1 MDYKTHGVCS
11 SMIHVELDG
20 DKIKD
25 VDFVGG
31 CNGNLQGISSLV
43 KGMKVEDAIERLSGI
58 KCGSKATSCPSLVTW
73 NPIFGTA
80 KQSLSKLIQLQS
92 KSHGKGHA
100 AFNSL
105 RVLKLNLLKLTSL
118 DCYNIFS
125 LNCLQF
131 FRPSKALRTNVR
143 AMKYVDCCGRA
154 SNCFNIQLLLNF

>member
-58 KCGSKATSCPSLVTW
+58 KCGSKATSCPDHS
-73 NPIFGTA
+73 A

-105 RVLKLNLLKLTSL
+105 RVLKLNLPKLTSL

-125 LNCLQF
+125 FKFSLNCLQF
-131 FRPSKALRTNVR
+131 LRSSKALRTNVR

>member
-11 SMIHVELDG
+11 SMIHIELDG

-58 KCGSKATSCPSLVTW
+58 KCGSKATSCPD
-73 NPIFGTA
+73 
-80 KQSLSKLIQLQS
+80 QL
-92 KSHGKGHA
+92 A
-100 AFNSL
+100 
-105 RVLKLNLLKLTSL
+105 
-118 DCYNIFS
+118 
-125 LNCLQF
+125 
-131 FRPSKALRTNVR
+131 KALRTNVR

>member
-58 KCGSKATSCPSLVTW
+58 KCGSKATSCPISL
-73 NPIFGTA
+73 PKRSA

-105 RVLKLNLLKLTSL
+105 RVLKLNLPKLTSL

-125 LNCLQF
+125 FKFSLNCLQF
-131 FRPSKALRTNVR
+131 LRPSKALRTNVR

-154 SNCFNIQLLLNF
+154 SNCFNIQLL

>member
-58 KCGSKATSCPSLVTW
+58 KCVSKATSCPD
-73 NPIFGTA
+73 
-80 KQSLSKLIQLQS
+80 QL
-92 KSHGKGHA
+92 A
-100 AFNSL
+100 
-105 RVLKLNLLKLTSL
+105 
-118 DCYNIFS
+118 
-125 LNCLQF
+125 
-131 FRPSKALRTNVR
+131 KALRE
-143 AMKYVDCCGRA
+143 AIA
-154 SNCFNIQLLLNF
+154 Q

>member
-58 KCGSKATSCPSLVTW
+58 KCGFKATSCPD
-73 NPIFGTA
+73 
-80 KQSLSKLIQLQS
+80 QL
-92 KSHGKGHA
+92 A
-100 AFNSL
+100 
-105 RVLKLNLLKLTSL
+105 
-118 DCYNIFS
+118 
-125 LNCLQF
+125 
-131 FRPSKALRTNVR
+131 KALRE
-143 AMKYVDCCGRA
+143 AIA
-154 SNCFNIQLLLNF
+154 Q

>member
-58 KCGSKATSCPSLVTW
+58 KCGSQATSCPD
-73 NPIFGTA
+73 
-80 KQSLSKLIQLQS
+80 QL
-92 KSHGKGHA
+92 A
-100 AFNSL
+100 
-105 RVLKLNLLKLTSL
+105 
-118 DCYNIFS
+118 
-125 LNCLQF
+125 
-131 FRPSKALRTNVR
+131 KALRE
-143 AMKYVDCCGRA
+143 AIA
-154 SNCFNIQLLLNF
+154 Q